1 MEIGEARNFNVFT
14 HKVKWRENKIYFERN
29 RDTNTSSLKCPQQN
43 KFSPIF
49 FLLSSVGNQNY
60 NLLVIFQRFLFHSF
74 DSLAIIDN
82 SSII

>member
-1 MEIGEARNFNVFT
+1 
-14 HKVKWRENKIYFERN
+14 
-29 RDTNTSSLKCPQQN
+29 
-43 KFSPIF
+43 
-49 FLLSSVGNQNY
+49 LLSSVGNQNY